1 MEETLSYTDLETI
14 VTNLNSI
21 YLMAKTLHW
30 EALGYADHLLYDRV
44 ADGIQDDIDAVME
57 AAFLPFY
64 ELKIGKNIIV
74 NSVPAST
81 DATSLLSYIEG
92 TIDLVENSLKNNN
105 VLEGVK
111 NVLSNVSNNLLVKQM
126 LLRKNLQKKL

>member
-1 MEETLSYTDLETI
+1 MAETLSYTDLETI

-44 ADGIQDDIDAVME
+44 ADGIQDDIDGIME

-64 ELKIGKNIIV
+64 ELKIGKNVIV

-81 DATSLLSYIEG
+81 DATALLSYIEG
-92 TIDLVENSLKNNN
+92 TIDLVENSLKNNS

-126 LLRKNLQKKL
+126 LVRKNLQKKL